1 MIPLTYEG
9 NKSYEEQE
17 VCYICKKKF
26 CLDEN
31 DQNNELFKLIKNLKN
46 T

>member
-1 MIPLTYEG
+1 MIPLTYED

-17 VCYICKKKF
+17 VCYICKKF
-26 CLDEN
+26 CSDEN
-31 DQNNELFKLIKNLKN
+31 DENNELFKLIKNLKN